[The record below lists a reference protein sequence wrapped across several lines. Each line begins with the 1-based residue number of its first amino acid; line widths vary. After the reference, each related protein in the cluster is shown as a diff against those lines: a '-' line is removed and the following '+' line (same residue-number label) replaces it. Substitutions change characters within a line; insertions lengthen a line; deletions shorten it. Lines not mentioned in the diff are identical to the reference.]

1 MKHSLQDDNYCFVCG
16 EANPFGL
23 HLKFSLNAG
32 KASAEFIPQ
41 KSHQGYKDI
50 VHGGIISTIL
60 DEAMVKAAL
69 MQGLPAITGEIIVR
83 FRNFLFAG
91 EKTVVEAFIEKMNR
105 KIIDASSVLKK
116 IDNTIIAEGR
126 AKLLK
131 KNKIP
136 LSILNV

>member
-16 EANPFGL
+16 EANPLGL
-23 HLKFSLNAG
+23 RLKFFLNDE

-69 MQGLPAITGEIIVR
+69 MQGLSAITGEITVR
-83 FRNFLFAG
+83 FRNVLFAG
-91 EKTVVEAFIEKMNR
+91 EKTVVEAFIEKTNR

-116 IDNTIIAEGR
+116 TDNTIIAEGR
-126 AKLLK
+126 AKLLRK
-131 KNKIP
+131 D
-136 LSILNV
+136 